1 MKKLVL
7 MALLL
12 SLCLSAC
19 GDEGETSQA
28 PVLNNSQSSISS
40 QSPQEDP
47 FKEVNSLLDKGET
60 EKAYNLLLGMEKTED
75 VLSMLDRFS
84 VEPSNIK
91 ITYND
96 GSVDSLEFIY
106 NSFGERLKET
116 LNGKIKVYNTF
127 DTTGTLLSSA
137 KAQPDG
143 TTFNSAYSYDASGNL
158 VSIKESIGTEVNCTV
173 NYSYENGK
181 LKGETY
187 NYANGLKIEC
197 AFTYD
202 DKGREISETTVYS
215 NGKTESIEYSYNGEG
230 KLISEVFTDSE
241 GKEEKV
247 EYTYDGNGDLALEVH
262 GGNEIQGTKSDEW
275 EIRTIQY
282 TYSQRSLIKIV
293 CTIENQDGTF
303 VDYSTQYTYNEQGLL
318 ISETR
323 EGSDYSLD
331 VQYSYDEKGNLSKRV
346 RKNISPAGETETD
359 IYEYSG
365 YIYYFG

>member
-7 MALLL
+7 LSLLL

-19 GDEGETSQA
+19 GDDGETSQA

-75 VLSMLDRFS
+75 VLAMLDRFS
-84 VEPSNIK
+84 VEPANIK

-127 DTTGTLLSSA
+127 DTTGVLLSSA

-181 LKGETY
+181 LKSESY

-215 NGKTESIEYSYNGEG
+215 NGKTESIEYSYDASGNLVSEIYKEDNAETKLEHSYDQSGRLLKTACTENGTPSYTKEYSYSSQ
-230 KLISEVFTDSE
+230 KLSKIITSI
-241 GKEEKV
+241 
-247 EYTYDGNGDLALEVH
+247 GD
-262 GGNEIQGTKSDEW
+262 D
-275 EIRTIQY
+275 TI
-282 TYSQRSLIKIV
+282 TE
-293 CTIENQDGTF
+293 T
-303 VDYSTQYTYNEQGLL
+303 YTYNEQGVL

-331 VQYSYDEKGNLSKRV
+331 IQYSYDEKGNLSKRV